1 MINRPIFL
9 NQLINFKDKDFIKV
23 ITGIRRCGKSSLL
36 QLFADYLKSE
46 NISDENIIQM
56 NFESFEYDGFTYK
69 ELYNVIKDKSKQI
82 KGKLYLLFDEIQ
94 RIKSWELAV
103 NSLRVDCNVD
113 MYITG
118 SNAYLLSSQL
128 ALPFPS
134 PVRERPVT

>member
-69 ELYNVIKDKSKQI
+69 ELYNLIKDKSKQI

-94 RIKSWELAV
+94 KIKS
-103 NSLRVDCNVD
+103 
-113 MYITG
+113 
-118 SNAYLLSSQL
+118 
-128 ALPFPS
+128 
-134 PVRERPVT
+134 